1 MAGICYFLLLFS
13 FRETDSFF
21 YCTFRPLF
29 NTLVNSFRIIGKC
42 CKFFS
47 FIDVTI
53 SEAPNNT
60 DPSETSVNKKL
71 LELAAAI
78 QRDAEKMD
86 LLSLLQNLATLKKE
100 AEEMLDAS
108 EKGKEDGKQQR
119 GKRKQQKPHSKE
131 QRRMERVRRSAG
143 SLTPLE
149 VHRRFA
155 SQLSAEG
162 ETAVLEE
169 ALSALE
175 EGSAFRRVL
184 FKRRFTCSSLV
195 ADVEELFKPW
205 RDTRLT
211 RITVRSCAHCS
222 CTS

>member
-1 MAGICYFLLLFS
+1 MLLLF
-13 FRETDSFF
+13 
-21 YCTFRPLF
+21 
-29 NTLVNSFRIIGKC
+29 
-42 CKFFS
+42 FS
-47 FIDVTI
+47 LIDVTI
-53 SEAPNNT
+53 SEAPNNK

-100 AEEMLDAS
+100 AEEMLDKS
-108 EKGKEDGKQQR
+108 EEGTEDGKQQR

-184 FKRRFTCSSLV
+184 FKRRFTCSTLV

-211 RITVRSCAHCS
+211 RITVRSCEHFLYKLMFLYLLPNS
-222 CTS
+222 T